1 MKETELEQLFF
12 EEIRFSSIVATAAC
26 FELRVH
32 RSMRLDPDDYIDA
45 KYGVRF
51 SFDEVLTVGSDFTKA
66 MASTVVYNIL
76 FHYGVG
82 KLYPILRTAMEAV
95 LKKHRGVAAGGGGA
109 ATTRAGRGGSRGRGE
124 RGAPGGIRT
133 AQQVLPSMS
142 KRQGDNDLAE
152 SFGSHRQPRTAAL

>member
-109 ATTRAGRGGSRGRGE
+109 ATTCCRNAKGWEGE
-124 RGAPGGIRT
+124 LVCRLNLWR
-133 AQQVLPSMS
+133 
-142 KRQGDNDLAE
+142 KRQPIYTGAGCLAGMLAE
-152 SFGSHRQPRTAAL
+152 HETRL